1 MNMVEKG
8 LGVSMLPK
16 LVLYR
21 HHQDIVVR
29 SLTPPLY
36 REMCVAY
43 RTEENISIAGKTFM
57 DFVVDYAKKPLFSSY
72 EQTNP
77 RFSEKT

>member
-1 MNMVEKG
+1 MNMVEEG

-29 SLTPPLY
+29 SLTPPIY

-43 RTEENISIAGKTFM
+43 RTDENISVAGKIFM
-57 DFVVDYAKKPLFSSY
+57 DFVVDFAKNPLFSSQ
-72 EQTNP
+72 E
-77 RFSEKT
+77 RII